1 MEDLNPFVF
10 GRPLDPESLIDREG
24 EAAKLLALA
33 EGGHATRL
41 SAPRRYGKTSLLRRV
56 GRDADR
62 LGFNYVEVDFY
73 GVLSQADVAA
83 RLEKGYDKLR
93 SAPRRAAD
101 AAIRA
106 LRPRV
111 SVGAGPVRLESRPSS
126 TATAEVDSRLL
137 MGLLDLPLELFERTG
152 TRTLVAFDEFQALLA
167 VDPQI
172 DGLFRSRIQLHGD
185 AASYIFAGS
194 HPGLMEQL
202 FGAYERPFFGQA
214 RALRLEPLRDS
225 DLIEYIGA
233 RFEAGRRDAS
243 PVLAALVDLAK
254 GHPQRAMLL
263 AHQLWDQTPRG
274 EVATPE
280 RWQLALTATF
290 SEHGEALQ
298 AAWDS
303 LETKE
308 QAVLA
313 ALAFGQ
319 DPLFSERTLSRFN
332 LSKGG
337 AQHARDALARSG
349 HLHKMG
355 DSWQLVDPLLS
366 EWIVRLE
373 SPARGGRRG

>member
-1 MEDLNPFVF
+1 MEEINPFVF
-10 GRPLDPESLIDREG
+10 SRPVSPEDLIDREE
-24 EAAKLLALA
+24 EAEKLLALA
-33 EGGHATRL
+33 EGSHATRL

-56 GRDADR
+56 GQDAER
-62 LGFNYVEVDFY
+62 AGFNYVEVDFY
-73 GVLSQADVAA
+73 GVLSHADVAA
-83 RLEKGYDKLR
+83 RLEKGYRTLR

-101 AAIRA
+101 AAIKA
-106 LRPRV
+106 MRPRV
-111 SVGAGPVRLESRPSS
+111 GLAAGPVRVEAGAAVETTRE
-126 TATAEVDSRLL
+126 ADSRVL

-167 VDPQI
+167 VDPHI
-172 DGLFRSRIQLHGD
+172 DGLFRSQIQRHGD

-214 RALRLEPLRDS
+214 RVMRLDPLTDP
-225 DLIEYIGA
+225 DLIEYVGE
-233 RFEAGRRDAS
+233 RFEAGGRDVT
-243 PVLAALVDLAK
+243 PVLDAFLDLAK

-280 RWQLALTATF
+280 RWQRAIEVMFA
-290 SEHGEALQ
+290 EYGEALQ

-308 QAVLA
+308 QAVMA
-313 ALAFGQ
+313 ALALSPE
-319 DPLFSERTLSRFN
+319 PLFAERTLERFN

-337 AQHARDALARSG
+337 AQHARQALVRSG
-349 HLHKMG
+349 QLHRLG
-355 DSWQLVDPLLS
+355 DDWRIVDPLLA
-366 EWIVRLE
+366 EWIGRLE
-373 SPARGGRRG
+373 SGAEVQAP